1 MNISLYVRQD
11 IGKGNPIVL
20 LHGIFADGTQWQKI
34 AKLLKKDYR
43 VIVVDVLGHGRSPRP
58 ANATY
63 GPDEHAT
70 ALRNALE
77 KIHATENLTVVGY
90 SMGGAVA
97 LSYCAKYPEGI
108 DQLYLISTPFY
119 LKPDQMVASRY
130 AGSLLLT
137 KVSQASFRVIQ
148 KLLDTNKLTQKIVA
162 RADRSKL
169 FHKMIGA
176 TDNTLDTKV
185 MNLCIKNMINEFDFA
200 GHLRDITA
208 PTTFYAGKKDPFI
221 VQGQLYAL
229 KRFSPYLDIHR
240 LDVIKIDHMLV
251 QNLPKEIV
259 KLITK
264 NRERMLHVRDDR
276 GSGEALVL
284 LHGIESSASY
294 WQNLVPALAE
304 HRRVITIDLLGFGR
318 SPKPKNIAYS
328 LDDQVL
334 WLDRTLETLQVTKIT
349 LAGHSL
355 GSLVAL
361 AYAAKHPQKVL
372 SVTLFSPVLL
382 PENAEAQKFSVRVLQ
397 QLNLIPD
404 SSYLYAQAAQALGD
418 DKLSDYLPGTRSVEN
433 AINLQRC
440 IVLAGK
446 AAKIKAHFY
455 YGAYDPLVDAPF
467 VEMVAKEFKHATVTA
482 LPRKNHNFPIFAPS
496 IALQALDGNKPHRHK
511 PKRTSII
518 PPTFMQQISRLAVPA
533 LLGKSAVYCLAGA
546 LLFTPLAPT
555 LLTVGLA
562 CSVLY
567 QGYKI
572 LRGAFSLRYE
582 GLSYASYIG
591 LGLFAMFIGFV
602 LYKEPALSLKIAVFT
617 ICSLAIAVGLARITV
632 ALVWTKSSRLKRSLL
647 LTGVPMILLGAAS
660 IFGSVKSV
668 YIIVYAIAIW
678 LIVTG
683 IMFWW
688 YSMGALIMAYIRGY
702 NLR

>member
-1 MNISLYVRQD
+1 MSVSLYVRQD

-58 ANATY
+58 ADATY

-77 KIHATENLTVVGY
+77 KIHATKNLTVVGY

-97 LSYCAKYPEGI
+97 LSYCAKYPEDI
-108 DQLYLISTPFY
+108 EQLYLISTPFY

-137 KVSQASFRVIQ
+137 KVSQASFRVIE
-148 KLLDTNKLTQKIVA
+148 KLLDTNKSTQKIVA

-200 GHLRDITA
+200 GHLSNITA

-264 NRERMLHVRDDR
+264 NRERLLHVRDDK
-276 GSGEALVL
+276 GSGEVLAL

-328 LDDQVL
+328 LEDQVL
-334 WLDRTLETLQVTKIT
+334 WLDRTLETLQVSKIT

-361 AYAAKHPQKVL
+361 AYAAKHPQKVS

-382 PENAEAQKFSVRVLQ
+382 PENVKAQKISVRVLQ
-397 QLNLIPD
+397 QLNLVPD

-440 IVLAGK
+440 IILAGK
-446 AAKIKAHFY
+446 AAKVRAHFY
-455 YGAYDPLVDAPF
+455 YGTYDPLVDAPF

-482 LPRKNHNFPIFAPS
+482 LPHKNHNFPIFAPN
-496 IALQALDGNKPHRHK
+496 IALQVLDGNKPHRHK

-533 LLGKSAVYCLAGA
+533 LLSKSALYCLAGV

-562 CSVLY
+562 CFVLY

-591 LGLFAMFIGFV
+591 LGLFAMFMGFV

-617 ICSLAIAVGLARITV
+617 ICSLAVAVGLARVTV
-632 ALVWTKSSRLKRSLL
+632 ALAWTKSSRLKRSLL

-702 NLR
+702 NSR